1 MSNNKG
7 GEISVIGPDSQGV
20 NACMIKGD
28 VTVTE
33 LMAST
38 CMESNSV
45 GLGGAEVSEVLKSSG
60 EPGIGNSKNGPSKP
74 RPKWNRLLCMDYG
87 LVEETKGELVTSL
100 GKRNVSAILE
110 EDNVDNI
117 GMHGSK
123 RGKTQND
130 LEVVA
135 EARVSEHPC

>member
-1 MSNNKG
+1 MSNNEV
-7 GEISVIGPDSQGV
+7 GEISVTGSDSQRV
-20 NACMIKGD
+20 NAY

-45 GLGGAEVSEVLKSSG
+45 GPSGAEVSEVLKSNG
-60 EPGIGNSKNGPSKP
+60 EHGIGNSQNGPSKP
-74 RPKWNRLLCMDYG
+74 RPKWNRLLRMDCG
-87 LVEETKGELVTSL
+87 PVKETKGELVTSL
-100 GKRNVSAILE
+100 GKRNASAILK
-110 EDNVDNI
+110 EDNANSI

-130 LEVVA
+130 LEVFA
-135 EARVSEHPC
+135 EAGVSEHPCQSQ